1 MPGHRLSAAD
11 FERAKS
17 WLPEIAEAL
26 LPAGTRWQDEGSRR
40 RYLGQGGLFIDL
52 RSGAW
57 WSFAKRTPPIAM
69 IKCLKGSGMN
79 AIEYLTAFLFTRQGF
94 GSCGTDSADDDD
106 GPASK
111 AEAENVRDNLIAD
124 VIGTPVEAYLRS
136 RGIEPPYPA
145 CVGYLPHTRPGEYGL
160 VGVLTWNGRVAGYQV
175 SCLTPD
181 GAKSLVTPVRR
192 RFNLEKAP
200 GAVFEISVRAPMA
213 DILIGTGLED
223 ALSLAKLGRSERV
236 IGIPGDGALQNLTFA
251 RGTHVIVCRDGD
263 EKESPADQAIV
274 AGLCAFR
281 SIVITDSVRT

>member
-1 MPGHRLSAAD
+1 MPGHRLSAGD

-26 LPAGTRWQDEGSRR
+26 LPAGTRWQVEGSRR

-57 WSFAKRTPPIAM
+57 WSFAKRTPIAM

-136 RGIEPPYPA
+136 RGTEPPP
-145 CVGYLPHTRPGEYGL
+145 
-160 VGVLTWNGRVAGYQV
+160 
-175 SCLTPD
+175 
-181 GAKSLVTPVRR
+181 RR
-192 RFNLEKAP
+192 AE
-200 GAVFEISVRAPMA
+200 
-213 DILIGTGLED
+213 
-223 ALSLAKLGRSERV
+223 
-236 IGIPGDGALQNLTFA
+236 
-251 RGTHVIVCRDGD
+251 
-263 EKESPADQAIV
+263 
-274 AGLCAFR
+274 
-281 SIVITDSVRT
+281 